1 MNNIT
6 LSGTVLSKPEFSHEL
21 HGEKF
26 YRFAL
31 SSRRTS
37 GTEDKLSCIVPQI
50 FLKKI
55 GECGDKISIT
65 GEIRTRNSDGHLIIF
80 VFVRNVVEYDEDKNT
95 VFIDGFICKEP
106 NFRET
111 PLGRQVCD
119 LLVASNR
126 PYGKSDYIPCIVWG
140 RKAIEA
146 SEMPMGREVMIL
158 GRLQSRQYEK
168 VSEDGS
174 INTKTAFEVSVSNIE
189 VVGKGEESEGHGNE
203 N

>member
-26 YRFAL
+26 YRFVL

-37 GTEDKLSCIVPQI
+37 GTEDKLSCIVPQV

-80 VFVRNVVEYDEDKNT
+80 VFVRNVVEYDEDKNA

-174 INTKTAFEVSVSNIE
+174 ISAKTAFEVSVSNIE